1 MLGDYYKLNPKVSM
15 LVDAAIEVVKWFNN
29 HSYCLGMLNAEQLT
43 MYKKVW
49 ALILPVISWW
59 TSHFC
64 SMSCLPQVNKVVR
77 LTATQHQD
85 EFLDY
90 VGKDAK
96 KVAKAE
102 RVLDCVVDE
111 NWWKEL
117 TMYVNYLLF
126 AGSDIPNCATPES
139 SSILSHSLLLSI
151 LPRKLI
157 HDVTKSL
164 CYLDSCTV
172 ST

>member
-1 MLGDYYKLNPKVSM
+1 
-15 LVDAAIEVVKWFNN
+15 
-29 HSYCLGMLNAEQLT
+29 
-43 MYKKVW
+43 
-49 ALILPVISWW
+49 
-59 TSHFC
+59 
-64 SMSCLPQVNKVVR
+64 MSCLPQVNKVVR

-126 AGSDIPNCATPES
+126 AGSDIPN
-139 SSILSHSLLLSI
+139 
-151 LPRKLI
+151 
-157 HDVTKSL
+157 
-164 CYLDSCTV
+164 
-172 ST
+172 